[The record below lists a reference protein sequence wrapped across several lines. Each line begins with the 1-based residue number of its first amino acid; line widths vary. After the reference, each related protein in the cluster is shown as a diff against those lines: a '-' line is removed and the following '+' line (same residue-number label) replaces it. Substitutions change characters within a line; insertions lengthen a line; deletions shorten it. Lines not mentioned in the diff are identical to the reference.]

1 MTAKGEIRM
10 LMYKILVIKRNNLV
24 IGHIFD
30 FECEIRRKV
39 LAGLLRQAQKEVAQE
54 VEKRKKLFPIKKITK
69 EELIKK
75 RGITILP
82 GDEVFVEK
90 VGVEFG
96 YGTVRFAPIEL

>member
-1 MTAKGEIRM
+1 M
-10 LMYKILVIKRNNLV
+10 IKRNNILL
-24 IGHIFD
+24 GHMFD
-30 FECEIRRKV
+30 FECEIKRKV
-39 LAGLLRQAQKEVAQE
+39 LAGLLKQAQKEVVQE
-54 VEKRKKLFPIKKITK
+54 VEKRKKLFPMRKITK
-69 EELIKK
+69 EELIEE

>member
-1 MTAKGEIRM
+1 M
-10 LMYKILVIKRNNLV
+10 LLYKVLVIKRNNLV

-39 LAGLLRQAQKEVAQE
+39 VAGLLRQAQKEIAQE

-82 GDEVFVEK
+82 GDEISVQK